1 MFRQFKFEEPL
12 YQRLEQMPLSTQF
25 KMEMLGLQLPLS
37 AWNQLAP
44 EERWVLCHMPI
55 RSRGE
60 RECYGAYL
68 AYLLRRQK
76 VPTPPEAAPSSGK
89 NPWEDLS
96 RLPPEV
102 AQKGRELNLPL
113 YWPDWIKLDDME
125 RYIVYKL
132 CREKAADSQI
142 HQAVQELLGSSS
154 LPSVKS

>member
-12 YQRLEQMPLSTQF
+12 YRRLEQMPLSTRF
-25 KMEMLGLQLPLS
+25 KMERLGLQLPLP
-37 AWNQLAP
+37 AWSQLAP

-60 RECYGAYL
+60 RECYVAYL

-76 VPTPPEAAPSSGK
+76 VPAPAGAAAPSERK
-89 NPWEDLS
+89 AWEDLS

-132 CREKAADSQI
+132 CVEKAPDSQI
-142 HQAVQELLGSSS
+142 HQAVQELLGFSN
-154 LPSVKS
+154 LPSAKP